1 MLLKV
6 QKNTPSETEY
16 GSIEDLLSMPRTQ
29 SNEVAVVSEIPYV
42 INDENVKIAPGQE
55 KNSFNFK

>member
-6 QKNTPSETEY
+6 KKNTSSETEY
-16 GSIEDLLSMPRTQ
+16 DSIEYLLSMPRTQ

-42 INDENVKIAPGQE
+42 INDENVIIAPGQE

>member
-6 QKNTPSETEY
+6 KKNTSSETEY
-16 GSIEDLLSMPRTQ
+16 DSIEDLLSMPRTQ

-42 INDENVKIAPGQE
+42 INDENVIIAPGQE